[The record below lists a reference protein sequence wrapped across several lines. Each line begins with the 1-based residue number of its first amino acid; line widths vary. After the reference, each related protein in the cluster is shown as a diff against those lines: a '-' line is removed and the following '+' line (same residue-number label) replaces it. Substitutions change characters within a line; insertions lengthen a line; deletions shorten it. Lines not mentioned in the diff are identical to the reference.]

1 MVEGAHPCICC
12 ITTSQDGNNIM
23 YGYPANATVQWP
35 SYSVLDTENLAIIA
49 APAAAGLLL
58 VLVVVSMATCS
69 IYWVCRRI
77 VHKSSS
83 HGQVKHSVKALDRER
98 LIPWFANVTNGDNV

>member
-35 SYSVLDTENLAIIA
+35 SLPSVLHLAIIA
-49 APAAAGLLL
+49 APAAAGVLL

-69 IYWVCRRI
+69 VYWARRRT
-77 VHKSSS
+77 VHKSSG
-83 HGQVKHSVKALDRER
+83 HGQVKHSVKALDRQR
-98 LIPWFANVTNGDNV
+98 LLPWFANVTNGDNV

>member
-1 MVEGAHPCICC
+1 
-12 ITTSQDGNNIM
+12 M

-35 SYSVLDTENLAIIA
+35 SHSVLGTAHLAIIA
-49 APAAAGLLL
+49 APAAAAVLL

-69 IYWVCRRI
+69 VYWARRR
-77 VHKSSS
+77 SR
-83 HGQVKHSVKALDRER
+83 GQVKHSVKAQDRER